1 MYKRQSE
8 DHKPENAGEL
18 ARIQRAGGFVEEGRV
33 NGMLALS
40 RALGDFEYKS
50 SPTLS
55 PKDQVV
61 SCFPEVRT
69 EQIDAAVQ
77 FVILACDGIWDV
89 KTNQQA
95 VDFMMQKLYKGTYST
110 TRT

>member
-1 MYKRQSE
+1 M
-8 DHKPENAGEL
+8 
-18 ARIQRAGGFVEEGRV
+18 
-33 NGMLALS
+33 
-40 RALGDFEYKS
+40 
-50 SPTLS
+50 
-55 PKDQVV
+55 
-61 SCFPEVRT
+61 

-95 VDFMMQKLYKGTYST
+95 VDFMMQKLYKGTYGT